1 MSKPNIATSIMMKNN
16 NFIAALAITLLSF
29 VYTSTQ
35 SQEYIV
41 FNQVRY
47 TASKTNSQLDN
58 ISNISGSGFKFTS
71 QNSTFALSKT
81 SNNINGTL
89 TYLNSSG
96 TKVSYTG
103 SIEGKFT
110 DNGITIGLYFISGT
124 SYFIL
129 VVPGY
134 ENHAD
139 LQDNDDPNF
148 NSSGPDTQ
156 VENLKSTQQAVNNV
170 VATMSDG
177 NATESATTTYVT
189 FTLTFTQNRSTN
201 NTITFTPTLT
211 SGTATSGTDFSSSMS
226 YSTDNVNWTN
236 ITTNASVAYN
246 KNTVYIRCQVT
257 DDTRPECAETFSL
270 STGTLTHSGT
280 TEVDNY
286 SGVYS
291 MGTIND
297 NNDPLVWTGTTSTS
311 WDLATNWTPNLSPN
325 SCYYIEIPASLSN
338 YPVFTS
344 SSTNTSVAGITIASG
359 GKLNVSSGTLTASGP
374 IINNDNTD
382 GVYGDGTLELNGTS
396 AQTISGTGVFNNLK
410 INNTAGVSISSGTT
424 SITGVLTPTAGTI
437 TTNDRLTIKQSSTV
451 HGVIGPITGCPRPVF
466 TGNVTLERYIPASNR
481 AYRFLTPGV
490 TSTTTI
496 KQNWQENSNV
506 TDPNGYPNAIGPG
519 NLSPGYGTHITGS
532 TTGQNGFDATLTGN
546 PSLFTFNRSNQT
558 WESVTNTDVNTFNA
572 GQAFRILVRGSRV
585 TDLRTNTPT
594 PDNTTLRVTGTLTTC
609 EYIFDANSTI
619 PLSGTSGNYSFIGN
633 PFWSVVDWSTLSI
646 TGVEDNIY
654 YWDPTINGN
663 NNRGAYVTYNRSTNT
678 NSNNASSLDKYLQP
692 GQAFFVK
699 TTSSSP
705 SITFAEIRKTNGNRR
720 NIFEVNRNTEV
731 PIEGAEASQKD
742 LPLKKYENISVA
754 LKTMG
759 PSNAN
764 TDASLLMFGE
774 DFGNSYGK
782 EDASKLNN
790 LDENIALVN
799 NGVKHAI
806 LGKQTISNFKQ
817 DTTPIS
823 LWNLYERSYTIE
835 IDPRQVESNKNI
847 YFVNNK
853 NKTTT
858 LLDNSKIFSYAFV
871 PMANEKTINDFSIVV
886 SKKDLPVDQ
895 NTRKNNFFIYP
906 NPASNE
912 IHISLPNKEVAK
924 SIKIYDVNGR
934 TLLNKAVKT
943 EQSSLNISSLP
954 KGNYWIEVGTAN
966 QIFKSKLS
974 KLK

>member
-1 MSKPNIATSIMMKNN
+1 
-16 NFIAALAITLLSF
+16 
-29 VYTSTQ
+29 
-35 SQEYIV
+35 
-41 FNQVRY
+41 
-47 TASKTNSQLDN
+47 
-58 ISNISGSGFKFTS
+58 
-71 QNSTFALSKT
+71 
-81 SNNINGTL
+81 
-89 TYLNSSG
+89 
-96 TKVSYTG
+96 
-103 SIEGKFT
+103 
-110 DNGITIGLYFISGT
+110 
-124 SYFIL
+124 
-129 VVPGY
+129 
-134 ENHAD
+134 
-139 LQDNDDPNF
+139 
-148 NSSGPDTQ
+148 
-156 VENLKSTQQAVNNV
+156 
-170 VATMSDG
+170 
-177 NATESATTTYVT
+177 
-189 FTLTFTQNRSTN
+189 
-201 NTITFTPTLT
+201 
-211 SGTATSGTDFSSSMS
+211 
-226 YSTDNVNWTN
+226 
-236 ITTNASVAYN
+236 
-246 KNTVYIRCQVT
+246 
-257 DDTRPECAETFSL
+257 
-270 STGTLTHSGT
+270 
-280 TEVDNY
+280 
-286 SGVYS
+286 
-291 MGTIND
+291 
-297 NNDPLVWTGTTSTS
+297 
-311 WDLATNWTPNLSPN
+311 
-325 SCYYIEIPASLSN
+325 
-338 YPVFTS
+338 
-344 SSTNTSVAGITIASG
+344 
-359 GKLNVSSGTLTASGP
+359 
-374 IINNDNTD
+374 
-382 GVYGDGTLELNGTS
+382 
-396 AQTISGTGVFNNLK
+396 
-410 INNTAGVSISSGTT
+410 
-424 SITGVLTPTAGTI
+424 
-437 TTNDRLTIKQSSTV
+437 
-451 HGVIGPITGCPRPVF
+451 
-466 TGNVTLERYIPASNR
+466 
-481 AYRFLTPGV
+481 
-490 TSTTTI
+490 
-496 KQNWQENSNV
+496 
-506 TDPNGYPNAIGPG
+506 
-519 NLSPGYGTHITGS
+519 
-532 TTGQNGFDATLTGN
+532 
-546 PSLFTFNRSNQT
+546 
-558 WESVTNTDVNTFNA
+558 VNTFNA
-572 GQAFRILVRGSRV
+572 GQAFRILVRGSRA